1 MKGCFK
7 DEAKRFKDGWLV
19 LRRFKDELTL
29 YTLVIFMYQSQSRVV
44 R

>member
-7 DEAKRFKDGWLV
+7 DEAKDGWLV